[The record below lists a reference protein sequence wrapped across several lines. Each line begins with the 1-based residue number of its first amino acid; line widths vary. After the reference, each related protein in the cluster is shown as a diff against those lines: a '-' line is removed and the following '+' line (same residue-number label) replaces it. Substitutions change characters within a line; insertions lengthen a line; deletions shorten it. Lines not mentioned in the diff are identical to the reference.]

1 MIHDKIQK
9 MEKLQPLFASALQY
23 LLDNSHSP
31 FTGRQGCSNNPLE
44 VFSFLAFGLYL
55 LNLAMGMQ
63 RRRKRSVSSDV
74 KDNYCQAN
82 VESEQNP
89 DLEEAAIAFNS
100 MFWGFIDVLVDTEGN
115 WLY

>member
-1 MIHDKIQK
+1 
-9 MEKLQPLFASALQY
+9 MEKLQPLFASAPQY

-74 KDNYCQAN
+74 KDNYYQAN

>member
-1 MIHDKIQK
+1 
-9 MEKLQPLFASALQY
+9 MEQFQPLLASAFHYLQESY
-23 LLDNSHSP
+23 QSS

-55 LNLAMGMQ
+55 LNLAMGMNK
-63 RRRKRSVSSDV
+63 RRKRSVIGDDYCPSSL
-74 KDNYCQAN
+74 
-82 VESEQNP
+82 ESEPNHQ
-89 DLEEAAIAFNS
+89 LGEASLAFNS